1 MHNTSIVATCCQ
13 LSSTYVDPWRD
24 KQDRSWSTKVGN
36 TCHDRVWATFTFLMA
51 AYRRVV
57 WFSGPC
63 YGRVCSCV
71 GIVNVTNVALLSQRQ
86 VKKPASMSRRVQN
99 YRSLSARLASS
110 QCDMLYISRSA
121 MRSAACQFVMITTNT
136 IHCSVVCNL

>member
-24 KQDRSWSTKVGN
+24 KLDRSWSTKVGN

-51 AYRRVV
+51 KIVAVLR
-57 WFSGPC
+57 PC

-71 GIVNVTNVALLSQRQ
+71 GIVDVTNVALLSQRQ

-121 MRSAACQFVMITTNT
+121 TRSTACQFVMITTNT